1 VLPFQAE
8 GGAIMGNKGRGPNSP
23 WGRKHAAEL
32 AGKPAAVDAGEARR
46 TVDSLTPQAEAA
58 VMPEIETTR
67 KAEAGEESNSRTG
80 TGSDPAG
87 ARGPEPLFLESV
99 QGGKLAESLA
109 TVQPQVLEPWLWL
122 PLSLGGGDV
131 AMLCKFSEAQ
141 IQLLRVRA
149 EEQSRTEGEILQELF
164 ARAFEY
170 AWV

>member
-1 VLPFQAE
+1 
-8 GGAIMGNKGRGPNSP
+8 MGNMGRGPNSP
-23 WGRKHAAEL
+23 YGRKLARQQ
-32 AGKPAAVDAGEARR
+32 AGKRAEIDGGEARKPG
-46 TVDSLTPQAEAA
+46 TDLLTDQAEAA
-58 VMPEIETTR
+58 LMPEIETTR
-67 KAEAGEESNSRTG
+67 KAEAGEESNSRTRP
-80 TGSDPAG
+80 GSDPAG
-87 ARGPEPLFLESV
+87 ARGPEPLSLESV
-99 QGGKLAESLA
+99 QGGKLSESLA

-164 ARAFEY
+164 ARAFEH